1 MAEREEGGRGRAARP
16 DLAEKL
22 AVYLVADPEA
32 TGRDLVEDA
41 IAALDGGVTCVQL
54 RAKRMADG
62 DAWRLAIRL
71 REQCRYRGALFIV
84 NDRVDLALASQAD
97 GVHLGVWDLPLAMA
111 RWMAGPGFVLG
122 YSPTTTAEAASAV
135 RQGADYVGAGPVF
148 ATASKADAGTPIGV
162 AGLAERVEAAGLP
175 TVGIGGI
182 TAENA
187 GEVIRAGAV
196 GVSVIGAILGADD
209 PGAAAAR
216 LAAAVRAARGGG

>member
-1 MAEREEGGRGRAARP
+1 MAEREEEGRGRPARP

-84 NDRVDLALASQAD
+84 NDRVDLALAAQAD
-97 GVHLGVWDLPLAMA
+97 GVHLGVRDLPLAMA
-111 RWMAGPGFVLG
+111 RWIAGPGFVLG
-122 YSPTTTAEAASAV
+122 YSPTTVAEAASAV

-148 ATASKADAGTPIGV
+148 ATASKADAGAPIGV